1 MSSKKY
7 LNISEVAKMLDLKEH
22 VIRYWDSIDPKT
34 QKLRVE
40 GISTKTKGGTRYF
53 SRDNIAKLEKLK
65 KLLYTN
71 GYQNY
76 SLNLANNI
84 LEKNTNLKQSEN
96 KTKFQGKLE
105 TTENEQKINQILQK
119 MRILLKN

>member
-1 MSSKKY
+1 MKKFINIKEASK
-7 LNISEVAKMLDLKEH
+7 LLGIKEH
-22 VIRYWDSIDPKT
+22 VIRYWDSENPKT
-34 QKLRVE
+34 GKIRIN

-65 KLLYTN
+65 SLLYTN

-76 SLNLANNI
+76 SLSLVNNI
-84 LEKNTNLKQSEN
+84 LEKNSNLKHSHI
-96 KTKFQGKLE
+96 KSKFQGRLE
-105 TTENEQKINQILQK
+105 TKENEEKINQILQK